1 MSIPEIKA
9 AVMQLSPNEFA
20 EFVQWFDDYQESV
33 WDKQIEADLKA
44 GKLDHLIQQAEQAF
58 KEGQCRQI

>member
-1 MSIPEIKA
+1 
-9 AVMQLSPNEFA
+9 MQLSPNEFA

>member
-1 MSIPEIKA
+1 MSIPEIKT
-9 AVMQLSPNEFA
+9 AVMQLSPNELA
-20 EFVQWFDDYQESV
+20 EFVQWFDDYQASV

-44 GKLDHLIQQAEQAF
+44 GKLDHLINQAEQAF